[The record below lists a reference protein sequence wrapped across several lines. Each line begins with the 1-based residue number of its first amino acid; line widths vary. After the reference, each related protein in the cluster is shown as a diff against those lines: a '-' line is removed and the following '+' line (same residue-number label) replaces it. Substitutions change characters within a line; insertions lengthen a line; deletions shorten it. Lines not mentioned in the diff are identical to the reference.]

1 MRTHPLATDA
11 LLVTVLLAA
20 SSAWLAMSGFASYRA
35 AIVQTALI
43 APLAV
48 RRLYPSAVFLVIS
61 AIAFGQ
67 WLLGFPLLGDA
78 ALLVALYTVA
88 AHESR
93 IRTLLA
99 TGLLEAGAIMAAVR
113 WEPGRDAAPLAAVPV
128 RYRGGRIV
136 RRATVASGSRY
147 LAWMDERAR
156 RLEVERDQ
164 QAVIAAAAERTR
176 IARELHEHR
185 VAQPVGRDHPGRC
198 GRRRQP
204 GRSRPRRRGDD
215 RSR

>member
-11 LLVTVLLAA
+11 LLVAVLLVA

-35 AIVQTALI
+35 AIVQTAVI

-113 WEPGRDAAPLAAVPV
+113 W
-128 RYRGGRIV
+128 
-136 RRATVASGSRY
+136 SR
-147 LAWMDERAR
+147 
-156 RLEVERDQ
+156 
-164 QAVIAAAAERTR
+164 
-176 IARELHEHR
+176 
-185 VAQPVGRDHPGRC
+185 PGRC
-198 GRRRQP
+198 PARCCSCP
-204 GRSRPRRRGDD
+204 LP
-215 RSR
+215 